1 MSSTGFTGASFSS
14 SSLTLRWKHDV
25 FLSFRGK
32 DTRHKFTD
40 HLFTALKGNSIVVFR
55 DDEGLEPGTFIATEL
70 TKAIKESKIAIVVL
84 SESYASS
91 RWCLYELALI
101 IACIKETG
109 IKVIPVFY
117 HVDPS
122 NVGNQNGAFGSA
134 FAKHSEDSGVT
145 SEEIQTWKD
154 ALKCVRKIVGFDV
167 KDDM

>member
-1 MSSTGFTGASFSS
+1 MMF
-14 SSLTLRWKHDV
+14 
-25 FLSFRGK
+25 FLSFCGK
-32 DTRHKFTD
+32 DTRHNFTD
-40 HLFTALKGNSIVVFR
+40 HLFTALKGNFIEVFR
-55 DDEGLEPGTFIATEL
+55 DDEGLERGTFIATEL

-91 RWCLYELALI
+91 RWCLNEPAQI

-122 NVGNQNGAFGSA
+122 NVGNQNGTFGSA

-145 SEEIQTWKD
+145 SEEIQTWKN
-154 ALKCVRKIVGFDV
+154 ALNCVCEIAGFDV
-167 KDDM
+167 KDEM